1 MNLIVGLLVLL
12 AACIVLGVIRKLRG
26 GTFLPPPET
35 VGEHHVQDHKTGR
48 WWRYADDGSLEEA
61 FRRPKKKR

>member
-1 MNLIVGLLVLL
+1 MTLVVGLLVLL
-12 AACIVLGVIRKLRG
+12 AVCVIAGVVRKMRG
-26 GTFLPPPET
+26 GSFLPPPGSA
-35 VGEHHVQDHKTGR
+35 GEHLVRDDKSGR